1 MSTSTLDNI
10 QPAAVMSPEE
20 LERWNGLPPDQQ
32 LARLRAAIARGVE
45 SGTSDLSMDQI
56 RARLRTRHTDAKL

>member
-56 RARLRTRHTDAKL
+56 WARLRTRHTDAKL

>member
-1 MSTSTLDNI
+1 MSTSTLDDI

-56 RARLRTRHTDAKL
+56 WTQLTARHPDVAL